1 MSLRLW
7 RCADGFEDFC
17 LDRRIFPDLGA
28 TIIAATYP
36 SGLVPS
42 GRRGSH
48 ACRSLIRGEEDKLD
62 RVLAI
67 FYGVLDVKVKDSIA
81 ISFFEILPAIVR
93 NVDTRSF
100 GTFPLFF

>member
-7 RCADGFEDFC
+7 RCADGFEDFF

-28 TIIAATYP
+28 TIIAAAYP

-67 FYGVLDVKVKDSIA
+67 FYGVLDVKVKDHIV
-81 ISFFEILPAIVR
+81 ISFF
-93 NVDTRSF
+93 
-100 GTFPLFF
+100 